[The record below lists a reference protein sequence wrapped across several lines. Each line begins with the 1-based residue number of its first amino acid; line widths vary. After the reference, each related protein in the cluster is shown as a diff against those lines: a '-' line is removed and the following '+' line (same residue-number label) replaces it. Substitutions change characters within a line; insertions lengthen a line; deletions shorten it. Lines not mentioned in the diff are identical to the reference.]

1 MLKEK
6 RQKELQDKLVTLA
19 ILTILYCV
27 IRSVP
32 IKTYTNLTGD
42 LLSQNLSTF
51 TGMQLNKITF
61 FSLGITPYMLTK
73 TVIELLRTN
82 LLPDVK
88 RFIENPKNTA
98 AVKKIEKGIFLLY
111 CILQTIILYSE
122 QSFLIKTILVIGA
135 IVLMV
140 VANSITKMQLIS
152 GTSYVL
158 AISILSEIISNVSN
172 NLLPGII
179 TIFVMIMIALIYY
192 KLGESYTLV
201 HVKDERV
208 SFKSE
213 AKIPLS
219 YTGVTPLFYAS
230 LFSAL
235 IPAFLD
241 SLNLENETVL
251 FYLLYIS
258 SIYIFSIY
266 SFYKSFNLKGYV
278 NNLVLEGY
286 YIEETGRYPKK
297 ISRFLNW
304 KVLKTAIVSA
314 TFMNLFVFI
323 PVLAKNCLNIVIPI
337 SMISV
342 ILLIGILRDF
352 VEAVKNYNIKTNY
365 QPLV

>member
-1 MLKEK
+1 MKEK
-6 RQKELQDKLVTLA
+6 RQKELRDKLIT
-19 ILTILYCV
+19 LTIITVLYCV
-27 IRSVP
+27 IRSIP
-32 IKTYTNLTGD
+32 IQTYTNLTGD

-73 TVIELLRTN
+73 AVIELLRTN

-88 RFIENPKNTA
+88 RFIENPKNA
-98 AVKKIEKGIFLLY
+98 AVIKKIEKGIFLLY
-111 CILQTIILYSE
+111 CILQTMILYSE
-122 QSFLIKTILVIGA
+122 QSFLIKTILIVGA
-135 IVLMV
+135 IVLMI

-152 GTSYVL
+152 GTSYIL
-158 AISILSEIISNVSN
+158 AISIFSEIINNISND
-172 NLLPGII
+172 LLPGIVTTFI
-179 TIFVMIMIALIYY
+179 MLMISLIYY
-192 KLGESYTLV
+192 KLGDSYTLV
-201 HVKDERV
+201 HIKDEGV
-208 SFKSE
+208 SFRSE
-213 AKIPLS
+213 TKIPLS

-235 IPAFLD
+235 IPTFLE
-241 SLNLENETVL
+241 SLNLGNEIML
-251 FYLLYIS
+251 FYLLYIA

-266 SFYKSFNLKGYV
+266 SFYKSFNLNKYV

-297 ISRFLNW
+297 IGRFLNW
-304 KVLKTAIVSA
+304 KVLKTAIISA
-314 TFMNLFVFI
+314 TFMNLFVFV
-323 PVLAKNCLNIVIPI
+323 PVLVKNHLNIIIPI

-342 ILLIGILRDF
+342 ILLVGILKDF